1 MKFLRNDFV
10 NKEII
15 GVILCFYRSGV
26 LWNVIECYGMLS
38 NVMECYG
45 MLWNV
50 IECYG
55 MLWNVMECYGILPNF
70 LPFDFT
76 CFIANKRPEETP

>member
-26 LWNVIECYGMLS
+26 LWNVIECYG
-38 NVMECYG
+38 
-45 MLWNV
+45 
-50 IECYG
+50 I
-55 MLWNVMECYGILPNF
+55 LWNVMECYGILPNF